1 MMTRYGDK
9 LIAQSVI
16 TGLLERID
24 PAARFNPP
32 PEGDK

>member
-24 PAARFNPP
+24 PAAVYPTEP
-32 PEGDK
+32 